1 MQLVR
6 PRDARPPRD
15 QPGRSWLRE
24 ALRHWPLLLVLVGG
38 VALRAAAWYAIH
50 PAWWFIGDSIDYVRD
65 AILRLP
71 NTWRPSGYSFLLLM
85 PLRELHSLALI
96 TAVQHLLGLATAVIV
111 YALLVRYGLPPWAAA
126 LAAAPALLDAYIV
139 ATEQL
144 LLAEALFTALVM
156 GAVALLLW
164 GRSRP
169 QPVVC
174 LLAGGMLGL
183 AVTTRAIGAV
193 LLPVFAVV
201 LLRRLGAVRVAAL
214 ALAFSLPVAAYV
226 FEFDRIYHR
235 PNLTLSSG
243 VFLYGRVSQFVDCSR
258 VAFPDPDLRRL
269 CPSAGPGRDELFY
282 VFDDRSPLRAIGD
295 PGATDDAARSF
306 AVAAIRSQPEKYV
319 ALVGQDLVHSFGLRT
334 EGWVVTNY
342 QFGGGRPMTEE
353 ARQVGQRYEHADP
366 GPFYRPAL
374 VQALAAYQ
382 HYAWVPGLGCLL
394 ALLAAAVGFVF
405 GRDPERRGLRTALAL
420 AAGSALALLV
430 LPPFTVLP
438 DPRYRLPAIPLLC
451 LAVPLGL
458 RLLANRAARPRA
470 IAEQEPALER
480 KRATRPP

>member
-1 MQLVR
+1 
-6 PRDARPPRD
+6 
-15 QPGRSWLRE
+15 LR
-24 ALRHWPLLLVLVGG
+24 V
-38 VALRAAAWYAIH
+38 AAWNAIH

-71 NTWRPSGYSFLLLM
+71 NIWRPSGYSFLLLM

-96 TAVQHLLGLATAVIV
+96 TALQHLLGLTTAVIV

-144 LLAEALFTALVM
+144 LLAEALFTALLM

-164 GRSRP
+164 SRNRP
-169 QPVVC
+169 PPVVC
-174 LLAGGMLGL
+174 LVAGGMLGL

-201 LLRRLGAVRVAAL
+201 LLWRLGAVRVAAL
-214 ALAFSLPVAAYV
+214 ALAFSLPVALYV

-269 CPSAGPGRDELFY
+269 CPSTGPGRDELFY
-282 VFDDRSPLRAIGD
+282 VFNDRSPLRAIGD

-306 AVAAIRSQPEKYV
+306 AVAAIRSQPEKYM
-319 ALVGQDLVHSFGLRT
+319 ALVGQDLLHSFGLP

-342 QFGGGRPMTEE
+342 QFGAGRPMTEE
-353 ARQVGQRYEHADP
+353 ARQVGHRYERGDP

-382 HYAWVPGLGCLL
+382 RYGWVPGLACLL
-394 ALLAAAVGFVF
+394 ALFAAALGFVF
-405 GRDPERRGLRTALAL
+405 GRDPDRRGLRTAVAL

-458 RLLANRAARPRA
+458 RLLANRAS
-470 IAEQEPALER
+470 
-480 KRATRPP
+480 